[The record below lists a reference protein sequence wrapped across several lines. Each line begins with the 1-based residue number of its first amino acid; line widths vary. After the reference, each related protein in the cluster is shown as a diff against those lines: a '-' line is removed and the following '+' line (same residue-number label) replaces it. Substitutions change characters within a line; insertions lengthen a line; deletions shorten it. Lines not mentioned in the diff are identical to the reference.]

1 MSNAAYATSPDAVR
15 ELDADA
21 VTARLKYVPNAPQ
34 DLELAFIARGGSSSR
49 LVPMPGMNIQP
60 EDLVDDAVAIGDVMP
75 VTVGD
80 VVAVGEKKGIAKL
93 LMPGYCA
100 CTLARH
106 RRAVASTVQLESADV
121 GLHTHGLR
129 PAHSRQPQHAGFHF
143 SCAECRCCWRREC
156 GAARL
161 RDRLA
166 QTARLAP

>member
-60 EDLVDDAVAIGDVMP
+60 EDLVDAAVAIGDVMP

-106 RRAVASTVQLESADV
+106 RRAVASTVGV
-121 GLHTHGLR
+121 R
-129 PAHSRQPQHAGFHF
+129 RRGF
-143 SCAECRCCWRREC
+143 AY
-156 GAARL
+156 
-161 RDRLA
+161 
-166 QTARLAP
+166 ARLAARTLAPAAACRISLLVC